1 VATGTP
7 DVARPD
13 DQNAS
18 RNVGGWEVS
27 AEAELT
33 FEQLVEELEATIARM
48 AGGNLGIE
56 EVTDLYERA
65 GRLHAQ
71 ATERLAAI
79 SARIEKLT
87 GPATGS

>member
-1 VATGTP
+1 
-7 DVARPD
+7 
-13 DQNAS
+13 
-18 RNVGGWEVS
+18 
-27 AEAELT
+27 
-33 FEQLVEELEATIARM
+33 M

-87 GPATGS
+87 GPPATSS

>member
-1 VATGTP
+1 VSDAADPAT
-7 DVARPD
+7 
-13 DQNAS
+13 
-18 RNVGGWEVS
+18 
-27 AEAELT
+27 LT
-33 FEQLVEELEATIARM
+33 FEQLVEELEATVARM

-65 GRLHAQ
+65 GRLHAL

-87 GPATGS
+87 EPD

>member
-1 VATGTP
+1 MSEATP
-7 DVARPD
+7 D
-13 DQNAS
+13 
-18 RNVGGWEVS
+18 
-27 AEAELT
+27 LT

-56 EVTDLYERA
+56 EVTDLYEKA
-65 GRLHAQ
+65 GRLHAE

-87 GPATGS
+87 SPPAGT

>member
-1 VATGTP
+1 MSG
-7 DVARPD
+7 D
-13 DQNAS
+13 
-18 RNVGGWEVS
+18 
-27 AEAELT
+27 EAAMT
-33 FEQLVEELEATIARM
+33 FEQLVEELEATVARM

-79 SARIEKLT
+79 SERIERLT
-87 GPATGS
+87 APPTSS

>member
-1 VATGTP
+1 MTKDEREP
-7 DVARPD
+7 
-13 DQNAS
+13 
-18 RNVGGWEVS
+18 
-27 AEAELT
+27 T
-33 FEQLVEELEATIARM
+33 FEELVDELETTIARM

-87 GPATGS
+87 APPE

>member
-1 VATGTP
+1 MTDG
-7 DVARPD
+7 
-13 DQNAS
+13 
-18 RNVGGWEVS
+18 S
-27 AEAELT
+27 ADLT

-48 AGGNLGIE
+48 AGGHLGIE

-71 ATERLAAI
+71 ASERLAAI

-87 GPATGS
+87 GPATSS

>member
-1 VATGTP
+1 MSDET
-7 DVARPD
+7 D
-13 DQNAS
+13 
-18 RNVGGWEVS
+18 
-27 AEAELT
+27 LT

-65 GRLHAQ
+65 GKLHAQ
-71 ATERLAAI
+71 ATDRLAAI

-87 GPATGS
+87 SPPA

>member
-1 VATGTP
+1 MTG
-7 DVARPD
+7 DGD
-13 DQNAS
+13 D
-18 RNVGGWEVS
+18 R
-27 AEAELT
+27 T
-33 FEQLVEELEATIARM
+33 FEELVDELEATIAKM

-65 GRLHAQ
+65 GRLHEQ

-87 GPATGS
+87 GPSD